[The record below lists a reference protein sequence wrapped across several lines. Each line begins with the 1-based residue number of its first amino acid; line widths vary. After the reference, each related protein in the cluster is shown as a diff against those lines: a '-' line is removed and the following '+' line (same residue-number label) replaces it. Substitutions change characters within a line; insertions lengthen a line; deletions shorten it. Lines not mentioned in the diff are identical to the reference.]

1 MHSLVQGELT
11 TMPGAQR
18 GSSRGLMSGQP
29 QTPQGGG
36 PGPGGH
42 GQSQKRSVVVETSGR
57 YERLERE
64 GCSEKEDKHGR
75 LEHNKDSKVTLS
87 HPIRILLH
95 AALSNS
101 CQKNGGQR
109 LREGR

>member
-1 MHSLVQGELT
+1 MHLLVQGELT

-57 YERLERE
+57 YERLER
-64 GCSEKEDKHGR
+64 D
-75 LEHNKDSKVTLS
+75 
-87 HPIRILLH
+87 
-95 AALSNS
+95 A
-101 CQKNGGQR
+101 QR
-109 LREGR
+109 RKTSTDAWNITKTVK